1 MGLQQQGKAFIVVLL
16 VYGISVLWFW
26 FKQKGKPHIFSI
38 GSFLGFLRPLLF
50 TPEFQLLLQVYDG
63 CAFDPTMDLAPW
75 CSTKVI
81 LKEKWSLGEKNL
93 FEYWGYFLGCWWCSP
108 NRQGGMGLL
117 WFSLPVWVSLENI
130 FGQKLHILLNFKQPT
145 LRQDCIV
152 YFRYSESTYK
162 DVNLAVELF
171 WSRKLFGANLAV
183 KRRQS
188 DAVGRDWRALQQNC
202 KCLIFLRGIWLQ
214 IEIEIQ
220 FCVQILKHCCLYLTY
235 IWKLFS
241 GDWSEHPS
249 SDHPSPNST
258 ARHCLWLRWV
268 KLNN

>member
-1 MGLQQQGKAFIVVLL
+1 MK
-16 VYGISVLWFW
+16 S
-26 FKQKGKPHIFSI
+26 
-38 GSFLGFLRPLLF
+38 RR
-50 TPEFQLLLQVYDG
+50 
-63 CAFDPTMDLAPW
+63 
-75 CSTKVI
+75 
-81 LKEKWSLGEKNL
+81 KNL

-258 ARHCLWLRWV
+258 ARHRLRLRWV